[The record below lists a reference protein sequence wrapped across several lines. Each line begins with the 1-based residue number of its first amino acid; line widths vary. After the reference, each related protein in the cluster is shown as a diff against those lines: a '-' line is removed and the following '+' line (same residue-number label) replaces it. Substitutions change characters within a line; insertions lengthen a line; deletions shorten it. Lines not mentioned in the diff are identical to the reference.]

1 MAKVKL
7 DLDALDVET
16 FVTAPP
22 PLERGTVHGNACSD
36 STCNQKLCTCTYGVG
51 PGNGT
56 CDYSCDYPCQA
67 TNINC
72 SAGGT
77 GGTGGGGGT
86 NSYAATCATGN
97 QRDCYCYG

>member
-7 DLDALDVET
+7 NLDALDVET

-36 STCNQKLCTCTYGVG
+36 STCNQKVCTCTYGVG

-56 CDYSCDYPCQA
+56 CDYSCDFPCEA

-72 SAGGT
+72 SAG

-86 NSYAATCATGN
+86 NSYEATCATGN